1 MDDYYINKGLQNQ
14 DRIVFDFVF
23 TYYYSGLCAFVNQY
37 VNDGNVAEDLVQD
50 FFVRFWV
57 DCPNLEITESLKA
70 YFFASVKHD
79 ALDYIKHQ
87 AVKKRYKEHIL
98 QSSPVDFEE
107 DAYAEKELMGIIKK
121 GLQKLQPRC
130 SEIFV
135 LSRFKGKSNK
145 EISQVYKI
153 SQRTVEVQISNALK
167 VLKEELATP

>member
-37 VNDGNVAEDLVQD
+37 VNDKDVAEELVQD

-57 DCPNLEITESLKA
+57 DCPNLEIKVSLKA
-70 YFFASVKHD
+70 YFFASVKND

-87 AVKKRYKEHIL
+87 AVKKRYKDYIL
-98 QSSPVDFEE
+98 QNSPIVFEE
-107 DAYAEKELMGIIKK
+107 DAYAEKELMGIITN
-121 GLQKLQPRC
+121 GLLKLQPRC

-145 EISQVYKI
+145 EISKVFKI
-153 SQRTVEVQISNALK
+153 SQRTVEIQISNALK
-167 VLKEELATP
+167 LLKKELATP